1 MCLVGCESIW
11 VLRVVF
17 VYSKDVYS
25 VHVTN
30 MVMGTNYHRKMA
42 PNNFKVKM
50 ALHGL
55 GTF

>member
-1 MCLVGCESIW
+1 MGI
-11 VLRVVF
+11 RVVF
-17 VYSKDVYS
+17 VYSKNVYS